1 MYTIK
6 GKCGSIHGREKNNFF
21 DIRMKIEAEI
31 VNGICPTC
39 DEYTPLVGLTKQFYR
54 CMTCGSDLEQKVNG
68 VISYIP
74 HLHKHTLQ
82 SEVDKYFDGKES

>member
-1 MYTIK
+1 MT
-6 GKCGSIHGREKNNFF
+6 GKNFK
-21 DIRMKIEAEI
+21 MTAEI

-39 DEYTPLVGLTKQFYR
+39 DEYTPLVGLTQQFYR

-74 HLHKHTLQ
+74 H
-82 SEVDKYFDGKES
+82 